1 MAYPLRV
8 IRLGLWLLR
17 RERASGEWR
26 VLLLALIIG
35 VGSVSTTGFLG
46 DRLKRAMSEQGAG
59 FLGADLLVTSPRPI
73 EDWPAPAAATGTLAG
88 SSLATS
94 RALEFA
100 SMVSRGDAFQ
110 LATLR
115 AVDAN
120 YPVRGVVRIAER
132 PFEPGVP
139 RPAQPPPGAIYVE
152 PSLLPLLSA
161 SVGDSVQ
168 IGEATFRI
176 AGLVAEEPGQLGG
189 VFGLAP
195 RVFLRADEVERTRVL
210 QPGSRLTYLYQ
221 FAGEPDRLAAFGA
234 ALKPTLDSTQRLIGS
249 REGIETL
256 RGAFANADRY
266 IQLTAL
272 ISLLLSVA
280 AIAIAAHHHALRHYD
295 QAALLRCFGATTG
308 QLRTLYAVQ
317 LLTLGLL
324 GSLVGVV
331 IGALMQQAL
340 AGLILPDAVTRLP
353 SLGLAPVGVAVAS
366 GLLALAGAALPALMR
381 LIRVPP
387 LRVLRRDLPPLPVTA
402 WLGAAVSGSA
412 LLGLIAWYAGDVK
425 LVGVFVGALA
435 ALVGVLILLARL
447 ALVAGRGVQRMAHG
461 PLRFGLAQLLRH
473 RFDSTLQLGAF
484 TLALFLVALLAL
496 VRSDLIAGW
505 QQQLPPQAPNYF
517 LVNIAPH
524 QQQAVAAYL
533 SQHRLKASALY
544 PMVRGRLVSKNG
556 TPIAET
562 LPEDA
567 RDSNTLRREL
577 NLTWTAT
584 LPANNTILAG
594 RWHGERSA
602 AASVKGMPKVGNPLS
617 AKADAELTPPAG
629 APLLRSDPS
638 AAPVKGTPAGAPLLR
653 SDPSAALSVE
663 SGMAERLNLAI
674 GDQLAFQI
682 GDQTIAARITSIR
695 SVKWDSMQPNFF
707 VIFAPGQLD
716 ALPASFIASVYVP
729 PDATGVLPG
738 FVKAFPGIT
747 VLALD
752 KLIANIEAV
761 FAQIIGAIQLL
772 LGFLLAA
779 GMAVVVATLLA
790 SLDARQQ
797 EAVLLR
803 TLGAQRA
810 YLAKGLWSE
819 FIALGLLAG
828 LLASACAEI
837 AMALIADRLFELPLR
852 LHPWLWLAL
861 PLGGALLVGMSGWLT
876 TRHIIRVPPMQ
887 SIRALG

>member
-1 MAYPLRV
+1 MSFL
-8 IRLGLWLLR
+8 RLGLWLLR

-26 VLLLALIIG
+26 VLLLALVIG

-46 DRLKRAMSEQGAG
+46 DRIKRAMSEQGAS
-59 FLGADLLVTSPRPI
+59 FLGADLMVTSPRPI
-73 EDWPAPAAATGTLAG
+73 EDWPVPAVESGALAS

-115 AVDAN
+115 AVDAD
-120 YPVRGVVRIAER
+120 YPLRGVVRIADR
-132 PFEPGVP
+132 PFEPGTA

-168 IGEATFRI
+168 IGEARFRI
-176 AGLVAEEPGQLGG
+176 AGLVAEAPGQLGG

-195 RVFLRADEVERTRVL
+195 RVFMRADEVETTRVL

-221 FAGEPDRLAAFGA
+221 FAGEPEQLAAFSA

-249 REGIETL
+249 REGVETL

-295 QAALLRCFGATTG
+295 QAALLRCFGATTA

-324 GSLVGVV
+324 GSLAGVAV
-331 IGALMQQAL
+331 GALMQQAL
-340 AGLILPDAVTRLP
+340 AGLILPGAVTRLP
-353 SLGLAPVGVAVAS
+353 SLGLAPVGVAIAS
-366 GLLALAGAALPALMR
+366 GLLALAGASLPALMR

-387 LRVLRRDLPPLPVTA
+387 LRVLRRDLPPLPVAA
-402 WLGAAVSGSA
+402 WLSAAVSGSA
-412 LLGLIAWYAGDVK
+412 LLLLIAWYAGDAR

-435 ALVGVLILLARL
+435 GLVAVLTLLARL
-447 ALVAGRGVQRMAHG
+447 ALVAGRGVQRMSHG

-524 QQQAVAAYL
+524 QQEAVAAYL
-533 SQHRLKASALY
+533 SQHRLEASALY

-567 RDSNTLRREL
+567 RDTNTLRREL

-584 LPANNTILAG
+584 LPANNVVLAG
-594 RWHGERSA
+594 QWHGERSA
-602 AASVKGMPKVGNPLS
+602 ASI
-617 AKADAELTPPAG
+617 
-629 APLLRSDPS
+629 
-638 AAPVKGTPAGAPLLR
+638 
-653 SDPSAALSVE
+653 SVE
-663 SGMAERLNLAI
+663 SGMAERLNLAV
-674 GDQLAFQI
+674 GDQLGFQV
-682 GDQTIAARITSIR
+682 GDQTLAARITSIR

-716 ALPASFIASVYVP
+716 ALPASAIASVYVP
-729 PDATGVLPG
+729 PDATDVLPG
-738 FVKAFPGIT
+738 FVKTFPGIT

-837 AMALIADRLFELPLR
+837 AMALIANRLFDLPLR

-876 TRHIIRVPPMQ
+876 TRHITRVPPMQ
-887 SIRALG
+887 SIRALN

>member
-1 MAYPLRV
+1 MRFM
-8 IRLGLWLLR
+8 RLGLWLLR
-17 RERASGEWR
+17 RERSSGEWR

-46 DRLKRAMSEQGAG
+46 DRLKRAMGEQGAS
-59 FLGADLLVTSPRPI
+59 FLGADLLVTSSRAI
-73 EDWPAPAAATGTLAG
+73 ESWPASSTQNIPAKSSPLST

-94 RALEFA
+94 QALEFS
-100 SMVSRGDAFQ
+100 SMVAKGDAFQ

-115 AVDAN
+115 AVDAA
-120 YPVRGVVRIAER
+120 YPLRGTVRIAPQ
-132 PFEPGVP
+132 PFTESTS
-139 RPAQPPPGAIYVE
+139 RPALPPPGAIYVA
-152 PSLLPLLSA
+152 PDLLPLLSA
-161 SVGDSVQ
+161 NVGDSVQ
-168 IGEATFRI
+168 IGEASFTI
-176 AGLVAEEPGQLGG
+176 AGVVAEEPGQLGG

-195 RVFLRADEVERTRVL
+195 RVFMRADEVERTHVL
-210 QPGSRLTYLYQ
+210 QPGSRVTYLYQ
-221 FAGEPDRLAAFGA
+221 FAGEPNQLTAFSA
-234 ALKPTLDSTQRLIGS
+234 TLKPTLDSTQRLIGS
-249 REGIETL
+249 REGVETL

-280 AIAIAAHHHALRHYD
+280 AIAIAAHRHALRHYD
-295 QAALLRCFGATTG
+295 QAALMRCMGATTA

-317 LLTLGLL
+317 LLTLGVL
-324 GSLVGVV
+324 GSLIGVA

-340 AGLILPDAVTRLP
+340 ALLILPDAATRLP
-353 SLGLAPVGVAVAS
+353 SLGLAPVGIAVVS
-366 GLLALAGAALPALMR
+366 GLLALAGASLPALMR

-387 LRVLRRDLPPLPVTA
+387 LRVLRRDLPPLPLGA
-402 WLGAAVSGSA
+402 WISAAVSGST
-412 LLGLIAWYAGDVK
+412 LLLLIAWYAGDAK

-435 ALVGVLILLARL
+435 GLVLVLTLLARL
-447 ALVAGRGVQRMAHG
+447 ALFAGRGVQRLSHG
-461 PLRFGLAQLLRH
+461 PVRFGLAQLLRH

-505 QQQLPPQAPNYF
+505 QQQLPPEAPNYF
-517 LVNIAPH
+517 LVNIAPY
-524 QQQAVAAYL
+524 QQAAVADYL
-533 SQHRLKASALY
+533 SQHQLKASELY
-544 PMVRGRLVSKNG
+544 PMVRGRLTIKNG
-556 TPIAET
+556 VPIAST
-562 LPEDA
+562 LPPEL

-584 LPANNTILAG
+584 LPANNAILAG
-594 RWHGERSA
+594 QWHGTHNA
-602 AASVKGMPKVGNPLS
+602 A
-617 AKADAELTPPAG
+617 EI
-629 APLLRSDPS
+629 
-638 AAPVKGTPAGAPLLR
+638 
-653 SDPSAALSVE
+653 SVE
-663 SGMAERLNLAI
+663 SGMAERLNLAV
-674 GDQLAFQI
+674 GDQLGFQI
-682 GDQTIAARITSIR
+682 GDQTLDARITSIR

-716 ALPASFIASVYVP
+716 ALPAAAIASVYVP
-729 PDATGVLPG
+729 PGASGMLPG
-738 FVKAFPGIT
+738 FVKAFPGVT

-779 GMAVVVATLLA
+779 GMAVVIATLLA

-810 YLAKGLWSE
+810 YLAKSLWSE
-819 FIALGLLAG
+819 FLALGLLAG

-837 AMALIADRLFELPLR
+837 AMALISDRLFELPAR

-861 PLGGALLVGMSGWLT
+861 PLAGALLVGMSGWLT
-876 TRHIIRVPPMQ
+876 TRHITRVPPMQ

>member
-1 MAYPLRV
+1 MSLL
-8 IRLGLWLLR
+8 RLGLWLLR
-17 RERASGEWR
+17 RERKSGEWR
-26 VLLLALIIG
+26 VLLLALVIG

-46 DRLKRAMSEQGAG
+46 DRMKRAMTEQGAS

-73 EDWPAPAAATGTLAG
+73 ETWPHQALR
-88 SSLATS
+88 TS

-100 SMVSRGDAFQ
+100 SMLSHDDAFQ

-115 AVDAN
+115 AVDAA
-120 YPVRGVVRIAER
+120 YPLRGMVRIADR
-132 PFEPGVP
+132 PFEPGTP

-152 PSLLPLLSA
+152 ASLLPLLNA
-161 SVGDSVQ
+161 QVGDLVQ
-168 IGEATFRI
+168 VGEATFRI
-176 AGLVAEEPGQLGG
+176 AGVVAEEPGQLGG

-221 FAGEPDRLAAFGA
+221 FAGEPDQLAEFSA
-234 ALKPTLDSTQRLIGS
+234 ALKPALDSTQRLIGS
-249 REGIETL
+249 REGVETL

-280 AIAIAAHHHALRHYD
+280 AIAIAAHRHALRHYD
-295 QAALLRCFGATTG
+295 QAALLRCLGATTA
-308 QLRTLYAVQ
+308 QLRTLYAAQ

-324 GSLVGVV
+324 GSLAGVA

-340 AGLILPDAVTRLP
+340 ALLILPDAATRLP
-353 SLGLAPVGVAVAS
+353 ALGLAPVGAAVAS
-366 GLLALAGAALPALMR
+366 GLLALAGASLPALMR

-387 LRVLRRDLPPLPVTA
+387 LRVLRRDLPPLPVGA
-402 WLGAAVSGSA
+402 WVSAAASGSA
-412 LLGLIAWYAGDVK
+412 LLLLIAWYAGDAR
-425 LVGVFVGALA
+425 LVGVFVAALA
-435 ALVGVLILLARL
+435 GLVGVLALLARL
-447 ALVAGRGVQRMAHG
+447 ALLAGGSVQRMAHG

-473 RFDSTLQLGAF
+473 RYDSTLQLGAF

-496 VRSDLIAGW
+496 VRSDLVAGW
-505 QQQLPPQAPNYF
+505 RQQLPPDAPNYF

-533 SQHRLKASALY
+533 AQHRLQASALY

-562 LPEDA
+562 LPEESRDA
-567 RDSNTLRREL
+567 NALRREL
-577 NLTWTAT
+577 NLTWTTT
-584 LPANNTILAG
+584 LPANNVVLAG
-594 RWHGERSA
+594 QWHGQRRA
-602 AASVKGMPKVGNPLS
+602 A
-617 AKADAELTPPAG
+617 EI
-629 APLLRSDPS
+629 
-638 AAPVKGTPAGAPLLR
+638 
-653 SDPSAALSVE
+653 SVE
-663 SGMAERLNLAI
+663 SGMAESLHLAL
-674 GDQLAFQI
+674 GDELGFQV
-682 GDQTIAARITSIR
+682 GDQTLAARITSLR
-695 SVKWDSMQPNFF
+695 SVKWDSIQPNFF

-716 ALPASFIASVYVP
+716 ALPASSIASVHVP
-729 PDATGVLPG
+729 PAASGVLPG

-747 VLALD
+747 LLALD

-761 FAQIIGAIQLL
+761 FDQIIGAIQLL

-779 GMAVVVATLLA
+779 GMAVIVATLLA

-837 AMALIADRLFELPLR
+837 AMALIANRLFDLPVR
-852 LHPWLWLAL
+852 LHPGLWLAL
-861 PLGGALLVGMSGWLT
+861 PAAGALLVGASGWLT
-876 TRHIIRVPPMQ
+876 TRHITRVPPMQ

>member
-1 MAYPLRV
+1 MTF
-8 IRLGLWLLR
+8 IRLGLWLLQ

-46 DRLKRAMSEQGAG
+46 DRIKRAMSEQGAS
-59 FLGADLLVTSPRPI
+59 FLGADLMVTSPRPI
-73 EDWPAPAAATGTLAG
+73 EDWPVPAVERGALAS

-115 AVDAN
+115 AVDAD
-120 YPVRGVVRIAER
+120 YPVRGVVRIADR
-132 PFEPGVP
+132 PFEPGAV

-168 IGEATFRI
+168 IGEASFRI
-176 AGLVAEEPGQLGG
+176 AGIVAEEPGQLGG

-195 RVFLRADEVERTRVL
+195 RVFLRADEVETTRVL

-221 FAGEPDRLAAFGA
+221 FAGEPEQLAAFSA
-234 ALKPTLDSTQRLIGS
+234 ALKPALDSTQRLIGS
-249 REGIETL
+249 REGVETL

-295 QAALLRCFGATTG
+295 QAALLRCFGATTA

-324 GSLVGVV
+324 GSLAGVA

-340 AGLILPDAVTRLP
+340 AGLILPGAVTRLP
-353 SLGLAPVGVAVAS
+353 SLGLAPVGVAIAS
-366 GLLALAGAALPALMR
+366 GLLALAGASLPALMR

-387 LRVLRRDLPPLPVTA
+387 LRVLRRDLPPLPVAA
-402 WLGAAVSGSA
+402 WLSAAVSGSA
-412 LLGLIAWYAGDVK
+412 LLLLIAWYAGDAK

-435 ALVGVLILLARL
+435 GLVAVLILLARL
-447 ALVAGRGVQRMAHG
+447 ALVAGRGVQRMSHG

-533 SQHRLKASALY
+533 AEHRLEASALY
-544 PMVRGRLVSKNG
+544 PMVRGRLISKDG
-556 TPIAET
+556 VPIAET

-584 LPANNTILAG
+584 LPANNVVLAG
-594 RWHGERSA
+594 QWHGSDPSA
-602 AASVKGMPKVGNPLS
+602 AHGKGMPKVGNPLS
-617 AKADAELTPPAG
+617 AQADAELAPPAG
-629 APLLRSDPS
+629 APLPSSDPS
-638 AAPVKGTPAGAPLLR
+638 AAI
-653 SDPSAALSVE
+653 SVE
-663 SGMAERLNLAI
+663 SGMAERLNLAV
-674 GDQLAFQI
+674 GDQLGFQI
-682 GDQTIAARITSIR
+682 GDQTIGARITSIR

-716 ALPASFIASVYVP
+716 ALPASAIASVYVP

-738 FVKAFPGIT
+738 FVKTFPGIT

-837 AMALIADRLFELPLR
+837 AMALIANRLFELPLR
-852 LHPWLWLAL
+852 LHPWLWLVL

-876 TRHIIRVPPMQ
+876 TRHITRVPPMQ
-887 SIRALG
+887 SIRALN

>member
-1 MAYPLRV
+1 MNFL
-8 IRLGLWLLR
+8 RLGLWLLR
-17 RERASGEWR
+17 RERSSGEWR

-46 DRLKRAMSEQGAG
+46 DRLKRAMSEQGAS
-59 FLGADLLVTSPRPI
+59 FLGTDLLVASPRPI
-73 EDWPAPAAATGTLAG
+73 ETWPAHRLK
-88 SSLATS
+88 TS
-94 RALEFA
+94 AALEFA

-110 LATLR
+110 LDTLR
-115 AVDAN
+115 AVDAA
-120 YPVRGVVRIAER
+120 YPLRGTVRIADR
-132 PFEPGVP
+132 PFETGTP
-139 RPAQPPPGAIYVE
+139 RPAQPPSGAIYVDQE
-152 PSLLPLLSA
+152 LLPLLNTQ
-161 SVGDSVQ
+161 VGDTVQ
-168 IGEATFRI
+168 IGEASFRI
-176 AGLVAEEPGQLGG
+176 AGVVAEEPGQLGG
-189 VFGLAP
+189 VFGFAP
-195 RVFLRADEVERTRVL
+195 RVFLRADDVAQTHVL
-210 QPGSRLTYLYQ
+210 QPGSRLTWLYQ
-221 FAGEPDRLAAFGA
+221 FAGEPQPLDAFIA
-234 ALKPTLDSTQRLIGS
+234 ALKPQLDSTQRLVGS
-249 REGIETL
+249 REGVETL
-256 RGAFANADRY
+256 RGAFANGDRY

-280 AIAIAAHHHALRHYD
+280 AIAIAAHRHALRHYD
-295 QAALLRCFGATTG
+295 QAALLRCFGATTA

-317 LLTLGLL
+317 LLTLGVL
-324 GSLVGVV
+324 GSLLGVA
-331 IGALMQQAL
+331 IGAAMQQIL
-340 AGLILPDAVTRLP
+340 AGLLLPDTLTRLP
-353 SLGLAPVGVAVAS
+353 SLGLAPVGIAVVS

-387 LRVLRRDLPPLPVTA
+387 LRVLRRDLPPLPLAA
-402 WLGAAVSGSA
+402 WISAAVSGSV
-412 LLGLIAWYAGDVK
+412 LLALIAWYAGDAK
-425 LVGVFVGALA
+425 LVGIFVGALA
-435 ALVGVLILLARL
+435 ALVAVLMLLARL
-447 ALVAGRGVQRMAHG
+447 ALLAGRGVQRMSHG
-461 PLRFGLAQLLRH
+461 PVRFGLAQLLRH

-496 VRSDLIAGW
+496 VRSDLVANW
-505 QQQLPPQAPNYF
+505 RQQLPPQAPNYF

-524 QQQAVAAYL
+524 QQDAVAAYL
-533 SQHRLKASALY
+533 AQHRLQASALY
-544 PMVRGRLVSKNG
+544 PMVRGRLVEKNG
-556 TPIAET
+556 TPIADT
-562 LPEDA
+562 LPPEA

-584 LPANNTILAG
+584 LPANNAVLAG
-594 RWHGERSA
+594 QWHGTHSA
-602 AASVKGMPKVGNPLS
+602 AGI
-617 AKADAELTPPAG
+617 
-629 APLLRSDPS
+629 
-638 AAPVKGTPAGAPLLR
+638 
-653 SDPSAALSVE
+653 SVE
-663 SGMAERLNLAI
+663 SGMAERLHLAI
-674 GDQLAFQI
+674 GDTLGFQI
-682 GDQTIAARITSIR
+682 GDQTLAGRITSIR

-716 ALPASFIASVYVP
+716 NLPASAIASVYVP
-729 PDATGVLPG
+729 PGKSDVLPG

-828 LLASACAEI
+828 LLASACAEF
-837 AMALIADRLFELPLR
+837 AMALIAQRLFELPLR
-852 LHPWLWLAL
+852 LHPWLWLVL
-861 PLGGALLVGMSGWLT
+861 PLAGALLVGTSGWLT
-876 TRHIIRVPPMQ
+876 TRHITRVPPMQ

>member
-1 MAYPLRV
+1 MTF
-8 IRLGLWLLR
+8 IRLGLWLLQ

-46 DRLKRAMSEQGAG
+46 DRIKRAMSEQGAS
-59 FLGADLLVTSPRPI
+59 FLGADLMVTSPRPI
-73 EDWPAPAAATGTLAG
+73 EDWPVPAVERGAPA
-88 SSLATS
+88 SRPLATS

-115 AVDAN
+115 AVDAD
-120 YPVRGVVRIAER
+120 YPLRGVVRIADR
-132 PFEPGVP
+132 PFEPGAA

-168 IGEATFRI
+168 IGEASFRI
-176 AGLVAEEPGQLGG
+176 AGLVDEEPGQLGG

-195 RVFLRADEVERTRVL
+195 RVFLRADEVETTRVL

-221 FAGEPDRLAAFGA
+221 FAGEPEQLAAFSA
-234 ALKPTLDSTQRLIGS
+234 ALKPALDSTQRLIGS
-249 REGIETL
+249 REGVETL

-295 QAALLRCFGATTG
+295 QAALLRCFGTTTA

-324 GSLVGVV
+324 GSLAGVV
-331 IGALMQQAL
+331 IGALTQQAL
-340 AGLILPDAVTRLP
+340 AGLILPGAVTRLP
-353 SLGLAPVGVAVAS
+353 SLGLAPVGVAIAS
-366 GLLALAGAALPALMR
+366 GLLALAGASLPALMR

-387 LRVLRRDLPPLPVTA
+387 LRVLRRDLPPLPVAA
-402 WLGAAVSGSA
+402 WLSAALSGSA
-412 LLGLIAWYAGDVK
+412 LLLLIAWYAGDAK
-425 LVGVFVGALA
+425 LVGGFVGALIG
-435 ALVGVLILLARL
+435 LVGVLILLARL
-447 ALVAGRGVQRMAHG
+447 ALVAGRGVQRMSHG

-533 SQHRLKASALY
+533 SEHRLEASALY
-544 PMVRGRLVSKNG
+544 PMVRGRLVSKDG
-556 TPIAET
+556 VPIAET

-567 RDSNTLRREL
+567 RDTNTLRREL

-584 LPANNTILAG
+584 LPTNNVVLAG

-602 AASVKGMPKVGNPLS
+602 DAPVKG
-617 AKADAELTPPAG
+617 TPVG
-629 APLLRSDPS
+629 APPPSSDPS
-638 AAPVKGTPAGAPLLR
+638 AAPVKGTPAGTPLPS
-653 SDPSAALSVE
+653 SDPSAEISVE
-663 SGMAERLNLAI
+663 SGMAERLNLAV
-674 GDQLAFQI
+674 GDQLGFQI
-682 GDQTIAARITSIR
+682 GDQTLAARITSIR

-716 ALPASFIASVYVP
+716 TLPASSIASVYVP

-738 FVKAFPGIT
+738 FVKTFPGIT

-837 AMALIADRLFELPLR
+837 AMALIANRLFELPLR
-852 LHPWLWLAL
+852 LHPWLWLVL

-876 TRHIIRVPPMQ
+876 TRHITRVPPMQ
-887 SIRALG
+887 SIRTLN

>member
-1 MAYPLRV
+1 MRFL
-8 IRLGLWLLR
+8 RLGLWLLQ
-17 RERASGEWR
+17 RERSSGEWR

-46 DRLKRAMSEQGAG
+46 DRLKRAMGEQGAS
-59 FLGADLLVTSPRPI
+59 FLGADLLVTSPRAI
-73 EDWPAPAAATGTLAG
+73 ESWPASLTQNIPATSSPLAS
-88 SSLATS
+88 SSLSTS
-94 RALEFA
+94 QALEFS
-100 SMVSRGDAFQ
+100 SMVAKGDAFQ

-115 AVDAN
+115 AVDAA
-120 YPVRGVVRIAER
+120 YPLRGTVRIALQ
-132 PFEPGVP
+132 PFAESTS
-139 RPAQPPPGAIYVE
+139 RPALPPPGAIYVA
-152 PSLLPLLSA
+152 PDLLPLLSA
-161 SVGDSVQ
+161 NVGDSVQ
-168 IGEATFRI
+168 IGEASFTI
-176 AGLVAEEPGQLGG
+176 AGVVAEEPGQLGG

-195 RVFLRADEVERTRVL
+195 RVFMRADEVEKTHVL
-210 QPGSRLTYLYQ
+210 QPGSRVTYLYQ
-221 FAGEPDRLAAFGA
+221 FAGEPDQLAAFGTT
-234 ALKPTLDSTQRLIGS
+234 LKPTLDSTQRLIGS
-249 REGIETL
+249 REGVETL

-280 AIAIAAHHHALRHYD
+280 AIAIAAHRHALRHYD
-295 QAALLRCFGATTG
+295 QAALMRCMGATTA

-317 LLTLGLL
+317 LLTLGVL
-324 GSLVGVV
+324 GSLIGVA

-340 AGLILPDAVTRLP
+340 AGLVLPDAVTRLP
-353 SLGLAPVGVAVAS
+353 SLGLAPVGVAILS
-366 GLLALAGAALPALMR
+366 GLLALAGASLPALMR

-387 LRVLRRDLPPLPVTA
+387 LRVLRRDLPPLPLGA
-402 WLGAAVSGSA
+402 WISAAVSGSA
-412 LLGLIAWYAGDVK
+412 LLLLIAWYAGDAK

-435 ALVGVLILLARL
+435 GLVLVLALLARL
-447 ALVAGRGVQRMAHG
+447 ALFAGRGVQRLSHG
-461 PLRFGLAQLLRH
+461 PVRFGLAQLLRH

-505 QQQLPPQAPNYF
+505 QQQLPPEAPNYF
-517 LVNIAPH
+517 LVNIAPY
-524 QQQAVAAYL
+524 QQAAVADYL
-533 SQHRLKASALY
+533 SQHHLKASELY
-544 PMVRGRLVSKNG
+544 PMVRGRLATKNG
-556 TPIAET
+556 APIAAT
-562 LPEDA
+562 LPPES

-584 LPANNTILAG
+584 LPANNAVLEG
-594 RWHGERSA
+594 RWHGDRRA
-602 AASVKGMPKVGNPLS
+602 PAPVKGTPKVGNPLS
-617 AKADAELTPPAG
+617 AKADAELAPPAG
-629 APLLRSDPS
+629 APARGTPPDTRPSGGLGAAPLLRSDPS
-638 AAPVKGTPAGAPLLR
+638 AEI
-653 SDPSAALSVE
+653 SVE
-663 SGMAERLNLAI
+663 SGMAERLNLAL
-674 GDQLAFQI
+674 GDTLGFQI
-682 GDQTIAARITSIR
+682 GDQTLDARVTSIR

-716 ALPASFIASVYVP
+716 ALPAAAIASVYVP
-729 PDATGVLPG
+729 PGASSMLPG
-738 FVKAFPGIT
+738 FVKAFPGVT

-761 FAQIIGAIQLL
+761 FDQIIGAIQLL

-779 GMAVVVATLLA
+779 GMAVVIATLLA

-810 YLAKGLWSE
+810 YLAKSLWSE
-819 FIALGLLAG
+819 FLTLGLLAG

-837 AMALIADRLFELPLR
+837 AMALISDRLFELPAR

-861 PLGGALLVGMSGWLT
+861 PLAGALLVGMSGWLT
-876 TRHIIRVPPMQ
+876 TRHITRVPPMQ

>member
-1 MAYPLRV
+1 
-8 IRLGLWLLR
+8 
-17 RERASGEWR
+17 
-26 VLLLALIIG
+26 
-35 VGSVSTTGFLG
+35 
-46 DRLKRAMSEQGAG
+46 
-59 FLGADLLVTSPRPI
+59 
-73 EDWPAPAAATGTLAG
+73 
-88 SSLATS
+88 
-94 RALEFA
+94 
-100 SMVSRGDAFQ
+100 
-110 LATLR
+110 
-115 AVDAN
+115 
-120 YPVRGVVRIAER
+120 
-132 PFEPGVP
+132 
-139 RPAQPPPGAIYVE
+139 PPPGAVYADQE
-152 PSLLPLLSA
+152 LLTLLNA
-161 SVGDSVQ
+161 QVGDAVL
-168 IGEATFRI
+168 IGEAAFRI

-195 RVFLRADEVERTRVL
+195 RVFLRADEVGRTRVL

-221 FAGEPDRLAAFGA
+221 FAGAPDQLAAFSA
-234 ALKPTLDSTQRLIGS
+234 ALKPRLDSTQRLIGS
-249 REGIETL
+249 HEGVETL

-280 AIAIAAHHHALRHYD
+280 AIAIAAHRHALRHYD
-295 QAALLRCFGATTG
+295 QAALLRCFGATTA
-308 QLRTLYAVQ
+308 QLRVLYAVQ

-324 GSLVGVV
+324 GSLLGVAFAAFV
-331 IGALMQQAL
+331 QQAL

-353 SLGLAPVGVAVAS
+353 LLGPAPVGVAVAS
-366 GLLALAGAALPALMR
+366 GLLALAGASLPALMR

-387 LRVLRRDLPPLPVTA
+387 LRVLRRDLPPLPLAA
-402 WLGAAVSGSA
+402 WVSAAVSGSA
-412 LLGLIAWYAGDVK
+412 LLILIAWYAGDTR
-425 LVGVFVGALA
+425 LAGLFVGALA
-435 ALVGVLILLARL
+435 ALIGVLMLLARL
-447 ALVAGRGVQRMAHG
+447 ALLAGRSVQRMAHG

-505 QQQLPPQAPNYF
+505 RQQLPPQAPNHF
-517 LVNIAPH
+517 LVNIAPY
-524 QQQAVAAYL
+524 QQDAVAAYL
-533 SQHRLKASALY
+533 SQHRLKASTLY
-544 PMVRGRLVSKNG
+544 PMVRGRLVSKNDR
-556 TPIAET
+556 PIAET
-562 LPEDA
+562 LPPEA

-584 LPANNTILAG
+584 LPANNAVLAG
-594 RWHGERSA
+594 TWHGEHRGPA
-602 AASVKGMPKVGNPLS
+602 PVKG
-617 AKADAELTPPAG
+617 TPAG
-629 APLLRSDPS
+629 TPLLRSDPS
-638 AAPVKGTPAGAPLLR
+638 AEI
-653 SDPSAALSVE
+653 SVE
-663 SGMAERLNLAI
+663 SGMAERLNLAL
-674 GDQLAFQI
+674 GDTLGFQV
-682 GDQTIAARITSIR
+682 GDQTLAARITSIR

-716 ALPASFIASVYVP
+716 NLPASSIASVYVP
-729 PDATGVLPG
+729 PGATGVLPG
-738 FVKAFPGIT
+738 FVKTFPGIT

-819 FIALGLLAG
+819 FIALGVLAG

-837 AMALIADRLFELPLR
+837 AMALIAERLFDLPLR

-861 PLGGALLVGMSGWLT
+861 PTAGALLVGMSGWLT
-876 TRHIIRVPPMQ
+876 TRHITRVPPMQ
-887 SIRALG
+887 SIRALN